1 MLKQYKQK
9 KEVNTME
16 NNTQQRNNERLS
28 NFQQK
33 NGGFIVNPEEL
44 VYGRASHS
52 DTLFKGGPDNMYTLV
67 HPISLMKGAYERT
80 QEARINKKT
89 IILEKNLKRYSG
101 EEKVLND
108 YLTTQGDGG
117 HSPWHRVTK
126 NQVFFNKVEFRYISL
141 KLVEKLESG
150 ILTEQEKEDIG
161 IFEKLREGLKSS
173 DLSMATKLEIL
184 GMINNKN
191 NTVRDRKVLADM
203 ILSDNFRDLEKEQDE
218 MLKNHILFLEHIG
231 SEEYITNL
239 EMGLKDGIDKKEA
252 ARTMQFLTSM
262 NGSLKYLMRE
272 EATKDYEETEDNI
285 KTEIRQNI
293 DFILE
298 KETKEEDEV
307 KRFRRMIENSPLVR
321 AVSQEFNI
329 PVKDEDG
336 QETIKQVL
344 NYILGENDE
353 AKQEEAKIRALRV
366 LKHYGLYHIMKDGA
380 AYTKEISGVLG
391 YILSKGRM
399 TGYDKESREDGYTS
413 VAPNSGSRWIPNV
426 LKQEFFPEQQEPR
439 TAKEDSKI
447 GELDFTEVTLKTKEK
462 VDSMNNRDVPFAG
475 LVLKDGEI
483 VDETKKLVNKL
494 RLNVFAS
501 NSGMINSIIEQDEKK
516 VRDTLI
522 GNIKSPTN
530 STSLLMDA
538 IYLYLV
544 AEKLGKVK
552 RLSSHIQ
559 LIKQKIDDLYYWRST
574 SITKESKKE
583 YAEAF
588 RYFNEVVEKG
598 EKNLEIVDY
607 TKGIFEKAIVKKIK
621 NYNLDPEKYMDKN
634 GCFDFKRISIDIK
647 KDEQGKEDILSIMMS
662 GELND
667 NNLNVYKSQFIKSSA
682 KEKDL
687 LQKRV
692 KIQFLLNGVEEDELK
707 EGEVSLEDGV
717 LEEDKEI
724 GKDIMFVLSAIPVG
738 SKRKFIRE
746 SAQKTVTEEE
756 IIESLYFSNP
766 EEIIKTLKEKGLDKT
781 KEKEKGNREGNEK
794 AEKVKKE
801 KPEVK
806 KQKTRGPKI

>member
-89 IILEKNLKRYSG
+89 IFLEKNLKRYSG
-101 EEKVLND
+101 EEKELND

-150 ILTEQEKEDIG
+150 ILTEQEKEDIE

-462 VDSMNNRDVPFAG
+462 VDPMNNRDVPFAG

-552 RLSSHIQ
+552 RLTSHIQ

-621 NYNLDPEKYMDKN
+621 NYNLEPEKYMDKN

-781 KEKEKGNREGNEK
+781 KTKEKAEK

>member
-89 IILEKNLKRYSG
+89 IFLEKNLKRYSG

-150 ILTEQEKEDIG
+150 ILTEQEKEDIET
-161 IFEKLREGLKSS
+161 FEKLREGLKSS

-203 ILSDNFRDLEKEQDE
+203 VLSDNFRDLEKEQDE

-298 KETKEEDEV
+298 KETKEEEEV
-307 KRFRRMIENSPLVR
+307 KRFKRMIENSPLVR
-321 AVSQEFNI
+321 AVTQEFNI

-353 AKQEEAKIRALRV
+353 AKQDEAKRRALRV
-366 LKHYGLYHIMKDGA
+366 SKHYGLYHIMKDGA

-552 RLSSHIQ
+552 RLTSHIQ
-559 LIKQKIDDLYYWRST
+559 LIKQKIDDIYYWRST

-634 GCFDFKRISIDIK
+634 GGFDFKRISIDIK

-781 KEKEKGNREGNEK
+781 KGNKKGEK

>member
-1 MLKQYKQK
+1 
-9 KEVNTME
+9 ME

-33 NGGFIVNPEEL
+33 NGGFIVEPEEL

-89 IILEKNLKRYSG
+89 IFLEKNLKRYSG

-150 ILTEQEKEDIG
+150 ILTEQEKEDIET
-161 IFEKLREGLKSS
+161 FEKLREGLKSS

-203 ILSDNFRDLEKEQDE
+203 VLSDNFRDLEKEQDE

-307 KRFRRMIENSPLVR
+307 KRFKRMIENSPLVR
-321 AVSQEFNI
+321 AVTQEFNI

-353 AKQEEAKIRALRV
+353 AKQDEAKRRALRV
-366 LKHYGLYHIMKDGA
+366 SKHYGLYHIMKDGA

-552 RLSSHIQ
+552 RLTSHIQ
-559 LIKQKIDDLYYWRST
+559 LIKQKIDDIYYWRST

-634 GCFDFKRISIDIK
+634 GGFDFKRISIDIK

-781 KEKEKGNREGNEK
+781 KGNKKGEK

>member
-33 NGGFIVNPEEL
+33 NGGFIVEPEEL

-89 IILEKNLKRYSG
+89 IFLEKNLKRYSG

-203 ILSDNFRDLEKEQDE
+203 VLSDNFRDLEKEQDE

-353 AKQEEAKIRALRV
+353 AKQDEAKRRALRV
-366 LKHYGLYHIMKDGA
+366 SKHYGLYHIMKDGA

-552 RLSSHIQ
+552 RLTSHIQ
-559 LIKQKIDDLYYWRST
+559 LIKQKIDDIYYWRST

-621 NYNLDPEKYMDKN
+621 NYNLEPEKYMDKN

-781 KEKEKGNREGNEK
+781 KGNKKGEK

>member
-203 ILSDNFRDLEKEQDE
+203 VLSDNFRDLEKEQDE

-321 AVSQEFNI
+321 AVTQEFNI

-552 RLSSHIQ
+552 RLTSHIQ
-559 LIKQKIDDLYYWRST
+559 LIKQKIDDIYYWRST

-621 NYNLDPEKYMDKN
+621 NYNLEPEKYMDKN
-634 GCFDFKRISIDIK
+634 GGFDFKRISIDIK

-781 KEKEKGNREGNEK
+781 KGNKKAEK

>member
-89 IILEKNLKRYSG
+89 IFLEKNLKRYSG

-203 ILSDNFRDLEKEQDE
+203 VLSDNFRDLEKEQDE

-307 KRFRRMIENSPLVR
+307 KRFKRMIENSPLVR
-321 AVSQEFNI
+321 AVTQEFNI

-353 AKQEEAKIRALRV
+353 AKQDEAKRRALRV
-366 LKHYGLYHIMKDGA
+366 SKHYGLYHIMKDGA

-462 VDSMNNRDVPFAG
+462 VDPMNNRDVPFAG

-552 RLSSHIQ
+552 RLTSHIQ

-621 NYNLDPEKYMDKN
+621 NYNLEPEKYMDKN
-634 GCFDFKRISIDIK
+634 GGFDFKRISIDIK

-781 KEKEKGNREGNEK
+781 KTKEKGLEK

>member
-1 MLKQYKQK
+1 
-9 KEVNTME
+9 ME

-89 IILEKNLKRYSG
+89 IFLEKNLKRYSG

-203 ILSDNFRDLEKEQDE
+203 VLSDNFRDLEKEQDE

-321 AVSQEFNI
+321 AVTQEFNI

-353 AKQEEAKIRALRV
+353 AKQDEAKRRALRV
-366 LKHYGLYHIMKDGA
+366 SKHYGLYHIMKDGA

-552 RLSSHIQ
+552 RLTSHIQ

-621 NYNLDPEKYMDKN
+621 NYNLEPEKYMDKN

-781 KEKEKGNREGNEK
+781 KGNKKGEK

>member
-33 NGGFIVNPEEL
+33 NGGFIVEPEEL

-89 IILEKNLKRYSG
+89 ITLEKNLKRYSG

-184 GMINNKN
+184 GIINNKN

-203 ILSDNFRDLEKEQDE
+203 VLSDNFRDLEKEQDE

-321 AVSQEFNI
+321 AVTQEFNI

-353 AKQEEAKIRALRV
+353 AKQDEAKRRALRV
-366 LKHYGLYHIMKDGA
+366 SKHYGLYHIMKDGA

-552 RLSSHIQ
+552 RLTSHIQ

-574 SITKESKKE
+574 LITKESKEE

-588 RYFNEVVEKG
+588 RYFNEAVEKG

-781 KEKEKGNREGNEK
+781 KGNKKAEK

>member
-89 IILEKNLKRYSG
+89 IFLEKNLKRYSG

-161 IFEKLREGLKSS
+161 IFEKLREGLQSS

-203 ILSDNFRDLEKEQDE
+203 VLSDNFRDLEKEQDE

-552 RLSSHIQ
+552 RLTSHIQ
-559 LIKQKIDDLYYWRST
+559 LIKQKIDDIYYWRST

-621 NYNLDPEKYMDKN
+621 TT
-634 GCFDFKRISIDIK
+634 I
-647 KDEQGKEDILSIMMS
+647 
-662 GELND
+662 
-667 NNLNVYKSQFIKSSA
+667 
-682 KEKDL
+682 
-687 LQKRV
+687 
-692 KIQFLLNGVEEDELK
+692 
-707 EGEVSLEDGV
+707 
-717 LEEDKEI
+717 
-724 GKDIMFVLSAIPVG
+724 
-738 SKRKFIRE
+738 
-746 SAQKTVTEEE
+746 
-756 IIESLYFSNP
+756 
-766 EEIIKTLKEKGLDKT
+766 
-781 KEKEKGNREGNEK
+781 
-794 AEKVKKE
+794 
-801 KPEVK
+801 
-806 KQKTRGPKI
+806 

>member
-101 EEKVLND
+101 EEKELND

-203 ILSDNFRDLEKEQDE
+203 VLSDNFRDLEKEQDE

-307 KRFRRMIENSPLVR
+307 KRFKRMIENSPLVR
-321 AVSQEFNI
+321 AVTQEFNI

-353 AKQEEAKIRALRV
+353 AKQDEAKRRALRV
-366 LKHYGLYHIMKDGA
+366 SKHYGLYHIMKDGA

-552 RLSSHIQ
+552 RLTSHIQ

-574 SITKESKKE
+574 SITKESKEE

-588 RYFNEVVEKG
+588 RYFNEAVEKG

-621 NYNLDPEKYMDKN
+621 NYNLEPEKYMDKN

>member
-1 MLKQYKQK
+1 
-9 KEVNTME
+9 ME

-89 IILEKNLKRYSG
+89 IFLEKNLKRYSG

-150 ILTEQEKEDIG
+150 ILTEQEKEDIE

-203 ILSDNFRDLEKEQDE
+203 VLSDNFRDLEKEQDE

-552 RLSSHIQ
+552 RLTSHIQ
-559 LIKQKIDDLYYWRST
+559 LIKQKIDDIYYWRST

-621 NYNLDPEKYMDKN
+621 NYNLEPEKYMDKN
-634 GCFDFKRISIDIK
+634 GGFDFKRISIDIK

-781 KEKEKGNREGNEK
+781 KGNKKAEK

>member
-89 IILEKNLKRYSG
+89 IFLEKNLKRYSG

-184 GMINNKN
+184 GIINNKN

-203 ILSDNFRDLEKEQDE
+203 VLSDNFRDLEKEQDE

-321 AVSQEFNI
+321 AVTQEFNI

-353 AKQEEAKIRALRV
+353 AKQDEAKRRALRV
-366 LKHYGLYHIMKDGA
+366 SKHYGLYHIMKDGA

-552 RLSSHIQ
+552 RLTSHIQ

-621 NYNLDPEKYMDKN
+621 NYNLEPEKYMDKN
-634 GCFDFKRISIDIK
+634 GGFDFKRISIDIK

-707 EGEVSLEDGV
+707 EGEVSLEDGI
-717 LEEDKEI
+717 LEEDKEV

-781 KEKEKGNREGNEK
+781 KGNKKAEK

>member
-1 MLKQYKQK
+1 
-9 KEVNTME
+9 ME

-33 NGGFIVNPEEL
+33 NGGFIVEPEEL

-89 IILEKNLKRYSG
+89 IFLEKNLKRYSG

-150 ILTEQEKEDIG
+150 ILTEQEKEDIET
-161 IFEKLREGLKSS
+161 FEKLREGLKSS

-184 GMINNKN
+184 GIINNKN

-203 ILSDNFRDLEKEQDE
+203 VLSDNFRDLEKEQDE

-321 AVSQEFNI
+321 AVTQEFNI

-353 AKQEEAKIRALRV
+353 AKQDEAKRRALRV
-366 LKHYGLYHIMKDGA
+366 SKHYGLYHIMKDGA

-552 RLSSHIQ
+552 RLTSHIQ

-621 NYNLDPEKYMDKN
+621 NYNLEPEKYMDKN

-707 EGEVSLEDGV
+707 EGEVSLEDGI
-717 LEEDKEI
+717 LEEDKEV

>member
-89 IILEKNLKRYSG
+89 IFLEKNLKRYSG

-203 ILSDNFRDLEKEQDE
+203 VLSDNFRDLEKEQDE

-552 RLSSHIQ
+552 RLTSHIQ
-559 LIKQKIDDLYYWRST
+559 LIKQKIDDIYYWRST

-621 NYNLDPEKYMDKN
+621 NYNLEPEKYMDKN
-634 GCFDFKRISIDIK
+634 GGFDFKRISIDIK

-781 KEKEKGNREGNEK
+781 KGNKKGEK

>member
-33 NGGFIVNPEEL
+33 NGGFIVEPEEL

-321 AVSQEFNI
+321 AVTQEFNI

-353 AKQEEAKIRALRV
+353 AKQEEAKRRALRV
-366 LKHYGLYHIMKDGA
+366 SKHYGLYHIMKDGA

-462 VDSMNNRDVPFAG
+462 VDPMNNRDVPFAG

-552 RLSSHIQ
+552 RLTSHIQ
-559 LIKQKIDDLYYWRST
+559 LIKQKIDDIYYWRST

-781 KEKEKGNREGNEK
+781 KGNKKAEK

>member
-1 MLKQYKQK
+1 
-9 KEVNTME
+9 ME

-89 IILEKNLKRYSG
+89 IFLEKNLKRYSG

-203 ILSDNFRDLEKEQDE
+203 VLSDNFRDLEKEQDE

-321 AVSQEFNI
+321 AVTQEFNI

-353 AKQEEAKIRALRV
+353 AKQEEAKRRALRV
-366 LKHYGLYHIMKDGA
+366 SKHYGLYHIMKDGA

-552 RLSSHIQ
+552 RLTSHIQ
-559 LIKQKIDDLYYWRST
+559 LIKQKIDDIYYWRST

-634 GCFDFKRISIDIK
+634 GGFDFKRISIDIK

>member
-33 NGGFIVNPEEL
+33 NGGFIVEPEEL

-89 IILEKNLKRYSG
+89 IFLEKNLKRYSG

-150 ILTEQEKEDIG
+150 ILTEQEKEDIE

-203 ILSDNFRDLEKEQDE
+203 VLSDNFRDLEKEQDE

-307 KRFRRMIENSPLVR
+307 KRFKRMIENSPLVR
-321 AVSQEFNI
+321 AVTQEFNI

-336 QETIKQVL
+336 QETIKQIL

-353 AKQEEAKIRALRV
+353 AKQEEAKRRALRV
-366 LKHYGLYHIMKDGA
+366 SKHYGLYHIMKDGA

-552 RLSSHIQ
+552 RLTSHIQ
-559 LIKQKIDDLYYWRST
+559 LIKQKIDDIYYWRST

-621 NYNLDPEKYMDKN
+621 NYNLEPEKYMDKN
-634 GCFDFKRISIDIK
+634 GGFDFKRISIDIK

-781 KEKEKGNREGNEK
+781 KGNKKGEK

>member
-33 NGGFIVNPEEL
+33 NGGFIVEPEEL

-89 IILEKNLKRYSG
+89 ITLEKNLKRYSG

-150 ILTEQEKEDIG
+150 ILTEQEKEDIET
-161 IFEKLREGLKSS
+161 FEKLREGLKSS

-184 GMINNKN
+184 GIINNKN

-552 RLSSHIQ
+552 RLTSHIQ
-559 LIKQKIDDLYYWRST
+559 LIKQKIDDIYYWRST

-621 NYNLDPEKYMDKN
+621 NYNLEPEKYMDKN

-781 KEKEKGNREGNEK
+781 KGNKKGEK

>member
-89 IILEKNLKRYSG
+89 IFLEKNLKRYSG

-150 ILTEQEKEDIG
+150 ILTEQEKEDIET
-161 IFEKLREGLKSS
+161 FEKLREGLKSS

-184 GMINNKN
+184 GIINNKN

-203 ILSDNFRDLEKEQDE
+203 VLSDNFRDLEKEQDE

-321 AVSQEFNI
+321 AVTQEFNI

-353 AKQEEAKIRALRV
+353 AKQDEAKRRALRV
-366 LKHYGLYHIMKDGA
+366 SKHYGLYHIMKDGA

-462 VDSMNNRDVPFAG
+462 VDSMNNRDIPFAG

-552 RLSSHIQ
+552 RLTSHIQ

-621 NYNLDPEKYMDKN
+621 NYNLEPEKYMDKN
-634 GCFDFKRISIDIK
+634 GGFDFKRISIDIK

>member
-1 MLKQYKQK
+1 
-9 KEVNTME
+9 ME

-33 NGGFIVNPEEL
+33 NGGFIVEPEEL

-89 IILEKNLKRYSG
+89 IFLEKNLKRYSG

-184 GMINNKN
+184 GIINNKN

-203 ILSDNFRDLEKEQDE
+203 VLSDNFRDLEKEQDE

-321 AVSQEFNI
+321 AVTQEFNI

-353 AKQEEAKIRALRV
+353 AKQDEAKRRALRV
-366 LKHYGLYHIMKDGA
+366 SKHYGLYHIMKDGA

-462 VDSMNNRDVPFAG
+462 VDSMNNRDIPFAG

-552 RLSSHIQ
+552 RLTSHIQ
-559 LIKQKIDDLYYWRST
+559 LIKQKIDDIYYWRST

-621 NYNLDPEKYMDKN
+621 NYNLEPEKYMDKN

-781 KEKEKGNREGNEK
+781 KGNKKAEK

>member
-33 NGGFIVNPEEL
+33 NGGFIVEPEEL

-89 IILEKNLKRYSG
+89 IFLEKNLKRYSG

-161 IFEKLREGLKSS
+161 IFEKLREGLQSS

-191 NTVRDRKVLADM
+191 NTVRDRKALADM

-353 AKQEEAKIRALRV
+353 AKQEEAKRRALRV
-366 LKHYGLYHIMKDGA
+366 SKHYGLYHIMKDGA

-552 RLSSHIQ
+552 RLTSHIQ
-559 LIKQKIDDLYYWRST
+559 LIKQKIDDIYYWRST

-707 EGEVSLEDGV
+707 EGEVSLEDGI
-717 LEEDKEI
+717 LEEDKEV

-781 KEKEKGNREGNEK
+781 KTKEKGLEK

>member
-33 NGGFIVNPEEL
+33 NGGFIVEPEEL

-150 ILTEQEKEDIG
+150 ILTEQEKEDIE

-321 AVSQEFNI
+321 AVTQEFNI

-353 AKQEEAKIRALRV
+353 AKQDEAKRRALRV
-366 LKHYGLYHIMKDGA
+366 SKHYGLYHIMKDGA

-462 VDSMNNRDVPFAG
+462 VDSMNNRDIPFAG

-552 RLSSHIQ
+552 RLTSHIQ
-559 LIKQKIDDLYYWRST
+559 LIKQKIDDIYYWRST

-634 GCFDFKRISIDIK
+634 GGFDFKRISIDIK

-781 KEKEKGNREGNEK
+781 KGNKKAEK

>member
-33 NGGFIVNPEEL
+33 NGGFIVEPEEL

-89 IILEKNLKRYSG
+89 IFLEKNLKRYSG

-203 ILSDNFRDLEKEQDE
+203 VLSDNFRDLEKEQDE

-353 AKQEEAKIRALRV
+353 AKQDEAKRRALRV
-366 LKHYGLYHIMKDGA
+366 SKHYGLYHIMKDGA

-552 RLSSHIQ
+552 RLTSHIQ
-559 LIKQKIDDLYYWRST
+559 LIKQKIDDIYYWRST

-634 GCFDFKRISIDIK
+634 GGFDFKRISIDIK

-781 KEKEKGNREGNEK
+781 KGNKKAEK

>member
-1 MLKQYKQK
+1 
-9 KEVNTME
+9 
-16 NNTQQRNNERLS
+16 
-28 NFQQK
+28 
-33 NGGFIVNPEEL
+33 
-44 VYGRASHS
+44 
-52 DTLFKGGPDNMYTLV
+52 
-67 HPISLMKGAYERT
+67 
-80 QEARINKKT
+80 
-89 IILEKNLKRYSG
+89 
-101 EEKVLND
+101 
-108 YLTTQGDGG
+108 
-117 HSPWHRVTK
+117 
-126 NQVFFNKVEFRYISL
+126 
-141 KLVEKLESG
+141 
-150 ILTEQEKEDIG
+150 
-161 IFEKLREGLKSS
+161 
-173 DLSMATKLEIL
+173 
-184 GMINNKN
+184 
-191 NTVRDRKVLADM
+191 
-203 ILSDNFRDLEKEQDE
+203 
-218 MLKNHILFLEHIG
+218 
-231 SEEYITNL
+231 
-239 EMGLKDGIDKKEA
+239 
-252 ARTMQFLTSM
+252 
-262 NGSLKYLMRE
+262 
-272 EATKDYEETEDNI
+272 
-285 KTEIRQNI
+285 
-293 DFILE
+293 
-298 KETKEEDEV
+298 
-307 KRFRRMIENSPLVR
+307 
-321 AVSQEFNI
+321 
-329 PVKDEDG
+329 
-336 QETIKQVL
+336 
-344 NYILGENDE
+344 
-353 AKQEEAKIRALRV
+353 
-366 LKHYGLYHIMKDGA
+366 
-380 AYTKEISGVLG
+380 
-391 YILSKGRM
+391 
-399 TGYDKESREDGYTS
+399 
-413 VAPNSGSRWIPNV
+413 
-426 LKQEFFPEQQEPR
+426 
-439 TAKEDSKI
+439 
-447 GELDFTEVTLKTKEK
+447 
-462 VDSMNNRDVPFAG
+462 
-475 LVLKDGEI
+475 
-483 VDETKKLVNKL
+483 
-494 RLNVFAS
+494 
-501 NSGMINSIIEQDEKK
+501 MINSIIEQDEKK

-552 RLSSHIQ
+552 RLTSHIQ
-559 LIKQKIDDLYYWRST
+559 LIKQKIDDIYYWRST